1 VDAKLPDGSTQPL
14 IWIKDWDFNWQ
25 GAYRFADPVKLP
37 KGTEISMTYT
47 YDNSTGNAR
56 NPSDPPR
63 EVKFGEQTTN
73 EMAFTFV
80 QLTLD
85 TQAEVADFQRDA
97 DAQFLASIVDGML
110 EFDEIPAR
118 MRTQM
123 KFLVNAFDKN
133 KNGKIDPDE
142 RTALVE
148 FLKRMAPQLG
158 NSSRPQQ

>member
-1 VDAKLPDGSTQPL
+1 
-14 IWIKDWDFNWQ
+14 
-25 GAYRFADPVKLP
+25 
-37 KGTEISMTYT
+37 
-47 YDNSTGNAR
+47 
-56 NPSDPPR
+56 
-63 EVKFGEQTTN
+63 QTTN

-118 MRTQM
+118 MRTQL
-123 KFLVNAFDKN
+123 KFVVNAFDKN

-148 FLKRMAPQLG
+148 FLKKMPAP
-158 NSSRPQQ
+158 R